1 MPLSPTTCAPRTL
14 VASVL
19 VAGALVAG
27 TLAHAAPADYLGAA
41 ACGACHPAAA
51 KAWQASA
58 HARASS
64 PDVLGRHARDAAC
77 LTCHATG
84 EGAHWVAGVQC
95 EACHGAGVAYAAADD
110 VMRDAPLARALGLRD
125 LRKNPAAMCARCH
138 LGDGGTRAAPLD
150 YARAWKRIAH

>member
-27 TLAHAAPADYLGAA
+27 TLAHAAPADYVGQA
-41 ACGACHPAAA
+41 ACATCHPAAA
-51 KAWQASA
+51 KAWQASG

-64 PDVLGRHARDAAC
+64 PDVLGRHSRDAAC

-84 EGAHWVAGVQC
+84 EGARLLAGGQC
-95 EACHGAGVAYAAADD
+95 EACHGAGAAYAAADD
-110 VMRDAPLARALGLRD
+110 VMRHP
-125 LRKNPAAMCARCH
+125 P
-138 LGDGGTRAAPLD
+138 
-150 YARAWKRIAH
+150 